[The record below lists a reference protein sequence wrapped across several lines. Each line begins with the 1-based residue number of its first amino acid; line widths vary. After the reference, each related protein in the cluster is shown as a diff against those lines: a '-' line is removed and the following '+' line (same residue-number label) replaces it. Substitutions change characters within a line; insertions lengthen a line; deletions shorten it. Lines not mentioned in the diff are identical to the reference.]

1 MIPRRCRVRCVGDVL
16 SVFCLK
22 LFAEGGRVGR
32 PLGNLMW
39 TQLCMCMY
47 SCLNITAVVTAAT
60 SQWLPCDWRPD
71 ILPRSLPTVSPAP
84 LALSPTSPSL
94 HTLSMSFTF
103 CLPLNPIFSSIHL
116 QVHYLS
122 VSPTS
127 FCFFACF
134 HLSPPHLPCGSSLS
148 FVMLSAP
155 TVLPVSVSMETPS
168 GQEWLR
174 GLWDADTEPIR
185 SHARFF
191 SPREPHVFDLALAK
205 CKPIVCVN
213 RWCVTKLLPAITQD
227 PSVERDAPP
236 PCPRLIGGVKA
247 GGNEGVR
254 SEPCCF
260 IILYVSSIMR
270 LRRGPPDAV
279 STHIFP
285 HTHM

>member
-32 PLGNLMW
+32 PLGNLMCA
-39 TQLCMCMY
+39 QLCMCMC

-122 VSPTS
+122 LSPTS
-127 FCFFACF
+127 FCMF
-134 HLSPPHLPCGSSLS
+134 SSLAPS
-148 FVMLSAP
+148 FAVW
-155 TVLPVSVSMETPS
+155 VFPVFRHALCAHRAACLCLYGNPEWTRVAQRSV
-168 GQEWLR
+168 R
-174 GLWDADTEPIR
+174 
-185 SHARFF
+185 
-191 SPREPHVFDLALAK
+191 
-205 CKPIVCVN
+205 
-213 RWCVTKLLPAITQD
+213 RWYRT
-227 PSVERDAPP
+227 
-236 PCPRLIGGVKA
+236 
-247 GGNEGVR
+247 
-254 SEPCCF
+254 
-260 IILYVSSIMR
+260 Y
-270 LRRGPPDAV
+270 
-279 STHIFP
+279 
-285 HTHM
+285 